1 MKLRNLSLIFI
12 GFTLLILQACTSRKQ
27 LIYFNDLPDS
37 SVINLPPLV
46 QEQRIIQPGDGLN
59 IMVSGAN
66 PEAVAQIMMGITMIG
81 NMQPGM
87 GGGMMIG
94 GGDEMGRIV
103 DPDGTLDLPKLGRF
117 RVIGMDNFQLR
128 DTLTKV
134 YSKYIKDIIVTVNFA
149 RIRFSVLGLGRGS
162 TLSLPNQRTTILDA
176 LAAAGNLPNTVKR
189 YDIQVYRDYNGK
201 RQIFKIDL
209 RSKDILYNSQQFQIR
224 HNDVL
229 ILQPRN
235 ISFVSQEVGIFASF
249 FGVLV
254 ALTTLLVTLIPR

>member
-1 MKLRNLSLIFI
+1 M
-12 GFTLLILQACTSRKQ
+12 QACTSRKQ

-37 SVINLPPLV
+37 TVINLPPLV

-66 PEAVAQIMMGITMIG
+66 PEAVAQIMMGISMTG
-81 NMQPGM
+81 NMQQGM
-87 GGGMMIG
+87 GMMAGGA
-94 GGDEMGRIV
+94 DEIGRIV
-103 DPDGTLDLPKLGRF
+103 DPEGMLDLPKLGRF
-117 RVIGMDNFQLR
+117 KVVGMDNFQLR

-149 RIRFSVLGLGRGS
+149 RIRFSVLGIGRG
-162 TLSLPNQRTTILDA
+162 TVLSLPNQRTTILDA